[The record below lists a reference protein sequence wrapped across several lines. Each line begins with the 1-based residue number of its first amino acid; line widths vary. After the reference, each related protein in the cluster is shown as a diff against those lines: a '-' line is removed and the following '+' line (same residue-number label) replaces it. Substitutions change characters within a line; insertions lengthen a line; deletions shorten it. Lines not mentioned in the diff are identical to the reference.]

1 MSAENKVEDLLA
13 KPSEFNAR
21 AFITGASMAHDE
33 VTVFTDGDSARR
45 LVLVEVELAK
55 VEERLKKLS
64 AGENGGITHSE
75 GYDEAEAEVEA
86 LKVREAELVEAALA
100 SKMTFHLRGI
110 TRKQVSLIDQKWRKA
125 IKFAVRSHFPEG
137 DEGDEEHQL
146 AEFERN
152 RERNE
157 KITYELVAKS
167 IFKVVDAEGHEDT
180 NVWAVEDVEALAGNL
195 YDSEWYKIHNLMQE
209 LTFSEH
215 LFRAAVEADAD
226 FLSRR

>member
-1 MSAENKVEDLLA
+1 MSETVEDLLA
-13 KPSEFNAR
+13 KPAEFDAR
-21 AFITGASMAHDE
+21 AFIRGAAMAKGE

-45 LVLVEVELAK
+45 LVYLEAELAK
-55 VEERLKKLS
+55 AEAKAESLS
-64 AGENGGITHSE
+64 AGSNGGITHSE

-86 LKVREAELVEAALA
+86 LKAQEAELVEASLA

-110 TRKQVSLIDQKWRKA
+110 TRKQVQLIDQKWRKA

-137 DEGDEEHQL
+137 DEGDEAFNL

-157 KITYELVAKS
+157 GINYELVAKS
-167 IFKVVDAEGHEDT
+167 IYKVVDSEGNEDT
-180 NVWAVEDVEALAGNL
+180 NVWSVEDVEALAGNL
-195 YDSEWYKIHNLMQE
+195 YDSEWYKVLGLMKE

-215 LFRAAVEADAD
+215 IFRAAVEADSD
-226 FLSRR
+226 FLSKR